1 MDITAIPDLVT
12 SGGHGAPIMTS
23 ASVLVAV
30 SIRVTGS
37 TQLLKKC
44 MMLLL
49 IISVGKRTPVK
60 CLNFGLELP

>member
-12 SGGHGAPIMTS
+12 SGGHGATIMTS

-37 TQLLKKC
+37 T
-44 MMLLL
+44 
-49 IISVGKRTPVK
+49 
-60 CLNFGLELP
+60 